1 MKLSELITRLKGEI
15 TPKEWELLELKDS
28 TIKISEHNR
37 NTLLEMRNTQ
47 ITEDKEV
54 SNDTISDLELELKA
68 YLDKYMAEDKND
80 HKWIIISSLFLT
92 YIKKKPMHPIDKLNI
107 KVVKEDNRKIYYCP
121 FKKGEGEGSC
131 KYCVCHTIERHL

>member
-1 MKLSELITRLKGEI
+1 MKLSQLITRLKGEI
-15 TPKEWELLELKDS
+15 TPNEWKLLESRDS

-37 NTLLEMRNTQ
+37 TTLFEMKNTQ

-54 SNDTISDLELELKA
+54 LTDVINDLELELQT
-68 YLDKYMAEDKND
+68 YLDKYMAEDKKD

-92 YIKKKPMHPIDKLNI
+92 YIKEKPMHPIDKLNI
-107 KVVKEDNRKIYYCP
+107 RVVKENNRVIYYCP

-131 KYCVCHTIERHL
+131 KYCVCHSIAI

>member
-1 MKLSELITRLKGEI
+1 MKLSQLITELKGEI
-15 TPKEWELLELKDS
+15 TPNEWKLLESRDS

-37 NTLLEMRNTQ
+37 NTLLEMKNTK

-54 SNDTISDLELELKA
+54 STDVINDLELELKT
-68 YLDKYMAEDKND
+68 YLDKYMAEDKKD

-92 YIKKKPMHPIDKLNI
+92 YIKEKPMHPIDKLSI
-107 KVVKEDNRKIYYCP
+107 KVIKDDNGVIYYCP

-131 KYCVCHTIERHL
+131 KYCVCHSIY

>member
-121 FKKGEGEGSC
+121 FKKGEGECSC